1 MADFIYPRDFFQAQ
15 AEEKET
21 GLCFVLMPFADEY
34 RQVYDGVIKP
44 TLEQRGMAC
53 MRADDI
59 YSPRPILITVME
71 QISKAELVIAE
82 LSGRNPNVFYEVGL
96 AHLMKPNEAV
106 VLLSRTMEDV
116 PFDLRHLRLIIY
128 EDSSDGFQRLKTEL
142 EKTLQS
148 LGLAQAHEEPSAASS
163 GEPMVDQPEPSG
175 AHLLEGDW
183 TSATLSFPKTTGEYD
198 EVLGGI
204 VAGLLRWMDY
214 ESIERS
220 ALTIRF
226 PEGSIKYLYNGG
238 VQLEVSRD
246 QRVPL
251 DELARIIAS
260 EYVEVE
266 YQLDE
271 TFEAGPLVKHLT
283 SVELPIT
290 YVSDSH
296 VTVAVDQVGVPG
308 FIDLAAAGDEAT
320 VTLRAPEGGTYMTV
334 SGVVPLKEII
344 GYLTAKV
351 TREQF
356 ARALIDYRNGI
367 LKD

>member
-34 RQVYDGVIKP
+34 HEVYDGVIKP

-53 MRADDI
+53 KRADDI

-106 VLLSRTMEDV
+106 VLLSRTMDDV

-128 EDSSDGFQRLKTEL
+128 ENSSDGFQRLKTEL
-142 EKTLQS
+142 EKTLQG
-148 LGLAQAHEEPSAASS
+148 LGLAQAHEEPTAASS

-175 AHLLEGDW
+175 APLLEGDW
-183 TSATLSFPKTTGEYD
+183 TSATLIFPNARAGYD
-198 EVLGGI
+198 KLLGG
-204 VAGLLRWMDY
+204 VAAGLLHWMDY

-220 ALTIRF
+220 HLTIHF
-226 PEGSIKYLYNGG
+226 PNGKITYLGEAG

-251 DELARIIAS
+251 DELAKIIPS
-260 EYVEVE
+260 GYEVVE

-271 TFEAGPLVKHLT
+271 TFEAGPLSKHLK

-290 YVSDSH
+290 YVSDSL
-296 VTVAVDQVGVPG
+296 VTVAVDQRGSG
-308 FIDLAAAGDEAT
+308 FIDIAAAGDGAT
-320 VTLRAPEGGTYMTV
+320 VKLRASEGETYQTG
-334 SGVVPLKEII
+334 SGVVPLDEII
-344 GYLTAKV
+344 EYLTGKV
-351 TREQF
+351 GREQF
-356 ARALIDYRNGI
+356 AQALSKYRYG
-367 LKD
+367 L